1 VVDVNGNDR
10 ADAGDGFGFHGVNDL
25 SSQTRP
31 QPLTVRADALNAA
44 VIRILMT
51 RGEDGRLVPIPAA
64 LAATDGFVAGTVTGA
79 QGPVVIVLVPA
90 ADGGHAVAAIAADD
104 GSFRVAAKPG
114 QYRLC
119 AVSDLTGDG
128 ILGAGDL
135 VATRG
140 WGDDEPLGLTPAGEL
155 GLSELALTAVE
166 QPPAGVPPIVVGR
179 VTGVQVEGDAT
190 IQVAFCT
197 DEALRQEAFSV
208 AADAAGRF
216 VAAPEPG
223 TYYLRATVDQTGDGV
238 LGVGDM
244 LGFYG
249 VEDLLGQDTPQ
260 PLALVAGV
268 LRTDADIA
276 ISARMDEDGRLE
288 TYTAPEDA
296 DTNAPGNEPGE

>member
-1 VVDVNGNDR
+1 
-10 ADAGDGFGFHGVNDL
+10 
-25 SSQTRP
+25 
-31 QPLTVRADALNAA
+31 
-44 VIRILMT
+44 M
-51 RGEDGRLVPIPAA
+51 
-64 LAATDGFVAGTVTGA
+64 
-79 QGPVVIVLVPA
+79 
-90 ADGGHAVAAIAADD
+90 ADD

-140 WGDDEPLGLTPAGEL
+140 WGSEEPLEVTPDGEL
-155 GLSELALTAVE
+155 GLSELALAAVE
-166 QPPAGVPPIVVGR
+166 QPPAGVPPIVVGQ
-179 VTGVQVEGDAT
+179 VTGAQVEGDAT
-190 IQVAFCT
+190 IQVTFCT
-197 DEALRQEAFSV
+197 DEALTQEALSV
-208 AADAAGRF
+208 AANASGRF

-223 TYYLRATVDQTGDGV
+223 TYYLRATIDQAGDGT

-249 VEDLLGQDTPQ
+249 VQDLLGQDTPQ

-268 LRTDADIA
+268 LRADADIA
-276 ISARMDEDGRLE
+276 ISARIDEDGRLE

-296 DTNAPGNEPGE
+296 DTNAPENEPGE